1 MGARGGAAAGGLIVG
16 EKGGVA
22 QTALCLVSS
31 VGTISS
37 RSSRKPWLRRSEGR
51 AVSWSSPA
59 SGDREDEA
67 RDRAGAAGAAAS
79 GARCFRVVPARRST
93 PTCRFPG
100 DRQLSLRARRRA
112 CRYPPRLGNSGAGA
126 ALSPALVGP
135 GCPPSRATQASRSCA
150 SSRRLSRCSI
160 AAEDH
165 ELLLAVEDVHR
176 ADASTRE
183 LLDHLA
189 RRLAGLAALVL
200 ITYRSDELH
209 RSHPFPPCNRGHS
222 GLGRPRLPHRRAPS
236 PRGRRA

>member
-1 MGARGGAAAGGLIVG
+1 MVLSGERGSGRRGSRSSWRCRGGSLGCTVLSGRSSRGGALAPL
-16 EKGGVA
+16 
-22 QTALCLVSS
+22 
-31 VGTISS
+31 
-37 RSSRKPWLRRSEGR
+37 P
-51 AVSWSSPA
+51 AV
-59 SGDREDEA
+59 R
-67 RDRAGAAGAAAS
+67 
-79 GARCFRVVPARRST
+79 
-93 PTCRFPG
+93 PG
-100 DRQLSLRARRRA
+100 DRQLSRRARRRA
-112 CRYPPRLGNSGAGA
+112 RRYPPRLGNSGAGA

>member
-1 MGARGGAAAGGLIVG
+1 MVLSGERGSGRRG
-16 EKGGVA
+16 
-22 QTALCLVSS
+22 
-31 VGTISS
+31 S
-37 RSSRKPWLRRSEGR
+37 RSSWRCRGGSLGCTVLSGRSSQAEHSYLPFSRRSATISPGKTSS
-51 AVSWSSPA
+51 VSLPA
-59 SGDREDEA
+59 SA
-67 RDRAGAAGAAAS
+67 RQQRS
-79 GARCFRVVPARRST
+79 WRSSFPSSRWAR
-93 PTCRFPG
+93 
-100 DRQLSLRARRRA
+100 L
-112 CRYPPRLGNSGAGA
+112 
-126 ALSPALVGP
+126 
-135 GCPPSRATQASRSCA
+135 PPSRATQASRSCA

-189 RRLAGLAALVL
+189 RRLAGLGALVL